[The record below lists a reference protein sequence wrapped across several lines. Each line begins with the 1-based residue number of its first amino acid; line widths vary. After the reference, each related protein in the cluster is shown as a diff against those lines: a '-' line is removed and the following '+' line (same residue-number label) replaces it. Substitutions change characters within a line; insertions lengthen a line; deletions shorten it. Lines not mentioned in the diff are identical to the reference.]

1 MKIGIIC
8 EYNPFHNGHIYHINK
23 IKELYPDSTI
33 ILVVDSYF
41 TERGDI
47 SVLDKFAKTEIA
59 LANNVDLVIELP
71 FAFATQSADIFA
83 KGAISIL
90 NKLNVDLVVFGS
102 ESNDIEGLKK
112 AAAIQINNDSYDS
125 LVKSYL
131 QSGSNYPTALAKAL
145 DYFNQD
151 KFDTPNDLLGI
162 SYIKAIMVT
171 NSKIKPL
178 TIQRT
183 NDYHDLTLTN
193 ISSASAIRNAIND
206 KNDISNSVPSITKN
220 FIRYVDEKK
229 WFNYLKFKIIS
240 DLDYLNQYQTVD
252 EGIENR
258 IKKFIYDSNSLEE
271 LILNVKSKRFTYNK
285 IKRMFTHILCGFKK
299 EDAKDLK
306 IEYIRVLGFNKS
318 GQKVLNSVK
327 KDLDVPIYFNYKE
340 GLNKYFDLEFK
351 TSVIYSLIVSDQSIV
366 KKEFKAFP
374 IKKWESVKNF
384 V

>member
-229 WFNYLKFKIIS
+229 CFNYLKFKIIS

-258 IKKFIYDSNSLEE
+258 IKKFIYDIIFFEV
-271 LILNVKSKRFTYNK
+271 IL
-285 IKRMFTHILCGFKK
+285 
-299 EDAKDLK
+299 
-306 IEYIRVLGFNKS
+306 
-318 GQKVLNSVK
+318 
-327 KDLDVPIYFNYKE
+327 
-340 GLNKYFDLEFK
+340 
-351 TSVIYSLIVSDQSIV
+351 
-366 KKEFKAFP
+366 
-374 IKKWESVKNF
+374 
-384 V
+384 

>member
-33 ILVVDSYF
+33 VLVVDSYF

-59 LANNVDLVIELP
+59 LANNVDLVVELP
-71 FAFATQSADIFA
+71 FVFAIQSADIFA

-112 AAAIQINNDSYDS
+112 AAAIQINNNSYDS

-183 NDYHDLTLTN
+183 NNYHDLTLTN

-271 LILNVKSKRFTYNK
+271 LILNVKSKRFTYSK

-374 IKKWESVKNF
+374 IKK
-384 V
+384 

>member
-1 MKIGIIC
+1 MKICGIVT
-8 EYNPFHNGHIYHINK
+8 EYNPFHNGHLYHIEQARKLSQCDVLIAVMSGN
-23 IKELYPDSTI
+23 YVQRGQMAI
-33 ILVVDSYF
+33 IDKHKRASFAVQNGVD
-41 TERGDI
+41 I
-47 SVLDKFAKTEIA
+47 VL
-59 LANNVDLVIELP
+59 ELP
-71 FAFATQSADIFA
+71 YIYATQSASKFA
-83 KGAISIL
+83 KGAIDIL
-90 NKLNVDLVVFGS
+90 KMAKVDTICFGS
-102 ESNDIEGLKK
+102 ETNNLVELQEIANTSINIDNLKELMNTGNSFPKAYGLLSSSMASNDIL
-112 AAAIQINNDSYDS
+112 A
-125 LVKSYL
+125 VSYL
-131 QSGSNYPTALAKAL
+131 KAL
-145 DYFNQD
+145 
-151 KFDTPNDLLGI
+151 KDTN
-162 SYIKAIMVT
+162 IKAI
-171 NSKIKPL
+171 S
-178 TIQRT
+178 IQRT
-183 NDYHDLTLTN
+183 NNYHDLTLTN

-306 IEYIRVLGFNKS
+306 IEYIRVLGFNKN

-327 KDLDVPIYFNYKE
+327 KNLDVPIYFNYKE

-374 IKKWESVKNF
+374 IKK
-384 V
+384 